1 MSTDDLEDLRRAK
14 QLLEKHTLAARL
26 ANTVGK
32 SIEYLTDALPGA
44 VTDSIMAV
52 TNKAL
57 QVSLNVAIRSLGTWR
72 VDGTNTMHK
81 IAVGATGAIG
91 GAFGLA
97 AIPLELP
104 TSTTLML
111 RSIAQIAKA
120 EGESLES
127 PEARLACLQ
136 VFALGGPTKK
146 DDAAESG
153 YFAVRAAMATALKEA
168 AEYVAK
174 FGVTREAA
182 PVLVRFLTQ
191 IAARFGV
198 SVSQKFVAQSLPV
211 IGAAG
216 GATINVTFLDHFQ
229 DLARGH
235 FTVRRLER
243 KYGAE
248 AVRAA
253 YATL

>member
-1 MSTDDLEDLRRAK
+1 
-14 QLLEKHTLAARL
+14 
-26 ANTVGK
+26 
-32 SIEYLTDALPGA
+32 
-44 VTDSIMAV
+44 MAV

-57 QVSLNVAIRSLGTWR
+57 QVSLNVAIRSLGTWP

-146 DDAAESG
+146 DDAVETG

-174 FGVTREAA
+174 SGVTREAA

-229 DLARGH
+229 DL
-235 FTVRRLER
+235 
-243 KYGAE
+243 
-248 AVRAA
+248 
-253 YATL
+253 